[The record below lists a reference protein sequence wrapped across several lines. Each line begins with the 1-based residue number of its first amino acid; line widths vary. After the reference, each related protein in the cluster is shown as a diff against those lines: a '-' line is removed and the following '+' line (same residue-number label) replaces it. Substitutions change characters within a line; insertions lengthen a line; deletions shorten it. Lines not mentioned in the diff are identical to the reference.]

1 MKKHLFYASALML
14 TLSLASCSNEEDTL
28 SMQGDR
34 ITVQAGFGSKA
45 RSAVQVDSKGVV
57 WSEGEQIYLFGEG
70 AHATLDMIGGA
81 GETKATFGG
90 VVYGPIQNITKALY
104 PVPNVEDETYT
115 YEFPSERDWTAESN
129 SPMIGNLEDGNIAF
143 ENMAALVRVIL
154 PIPELGDQANIVTL
168 TMDGIAG
175 TATVDTEKGTLD
187 FEASGDEVTVNVP
200 AGEYIIDLP
209 IPAGTYTSYSV
220 KLNDKVLKEGTSNG
234 LTLEADDAL
243 ILNTNYDEESIVYT
257 LYSPEELFWV
267 ALQVNSGV
275 NTFAKDTVKLG
286 ADIDLENFP
295 WPGIG
300 DNDNI
305 YFMGNFDGQGHT
317 ISNLFVEK
325 NRGCIGLFSQA
336 KGTDAKNP
344 IVLKNLTLN
353 NVKLSGKNYVG
364 ALLGY
369 CYNYVTIEN
378 ISLTGDVEIEGQ
390 MNVGGLVGGTC
401 KTISD
406 ITVNVNEGS
415 FVKSSFGPVG
425 GVAGLLLENYHAK
438 NIQSNIDVFAT
449 FKSEQYNGNNGAGGI
464 FGCTN
469 GYNSTVTNCASSGDV
484 TIESENTD
492 VLVKRIGGISG
503 RVHGG
508 KITFDGCS
516 YTGTLKS
523 TYEGSE
529 ITDFP
534 YSGLVGESG
543 SSAKITIK

>member
-14 TLSLASCSNEEDTL
+14 TLSLASCSNEEETL

-175 TATVDTEKGTLD
+175 NATVDTENGTLD

-243 ILNTNYDEESIVYT
+243 ILNTNYDEANDTYT

-267 ALQVNSGV
+267 AIQVNNGS
-275 NTFAKDTVKLG
+275 NNFAGKTVKLG
-286 ADIDLENFP
+286 ADIDLDNFP
-295 WPGIG
+295 WIGIG
-300 DNDNI
+300 DNDEK
-305 YFMGNFDGQGHT
+305 YFEGIFDGNGKT
-317 ISNLFVEK
+317 ISNLYNEIE
-325 NRGCIGLFSQA
+325 RGCIGLFSQVQGKKNSPA
-336 KGTDAKNP
+336 KLMNL
-344 IVLKNLTLN
+344 ILKN
-353 NVKLSGKNYVG
+353 VKFAGKNYVG

-369 CYNYVTIEN
+369 CGNYVTIEN
-378 ISLTGDVEIEGQ
+378 ISLTGDVEIEGR

-425 GVAGLLLENYHAK
+425 GVAGLLVENYHAS
-438 NIQSNIDVFAT
+438 NIQSNIDVFAS
-449 FKSEQYNGNNGAGGI
+449 FKSEQWNGNNGAGGI

-469 GYNSTVTNCASSGDV
+469 GYGSTVTNCASSGDV

-503 RVHGG
+503 RVHGK

-534 YSGLVGESG
+534 YNGLVGESG
-543 SSAKITIK
+543 STAQITIK